1 MAIIILYVLAG
12 ALVLALMLFF
22 RAEKYFRSGFYGRY
36 LGIML
41 AVMQSLWII
50 GCFVIW
56 KSGSSLSLGVGFL
69 CLLGMLSVVI
79 LVGMV
84 IEHFVI
90 SGFYAHAGSRPRF
103 SLFMLIIVWLGGM
116 VLFLGWHFV
125 ILLGRVLFSSKSAPV
140 LRVIGIV
147 MTVLVGAALVFIIGV
162 NLAIQQS
169 AQEEIYSLAEVPT
182 GKVAV
187 VFGAGIRAESLSP
200 TVVLQDRITSA
211 AELYQ
216 SGKVEQIILSGAG
229 VEGGLEV
236 EVMEQYALEIGI
248 PAEALLLDPLG
259 VRTYATCQQVRRTF
273 GVDDVVLVTQNFHLP
288 RALFLC
294 NSLGVKSVGLSADL
308 RPYSPLS
315 RSTWA
320 VREAL
325 ATAYAWL
332 EVTLFK

>member
-1 MAIIILYVLAG
+1 MAIKFLYALAG
-12 ALVLALMLFF
+12 ALILALLMFIQ
-22 RAEKYFRSGFYGRY
+22 ADKYFRGGFYGRY

-41 AVMQSLWII
+41 AVMQSLWMI

-56 KSGSSLSLGVGFL
+56 KSVSSLSPGAGFL
-69 CLLGMLSVVI
+69 RLLGMLSVVI
-79 LVGMV
+79 LIGMV
-84 IEHFVI
+84 IEHFVL
-90 SGFYAHAGSRPRF
+90 SGFYANAGSRPRF
-103 SLFMLIIVWLGGM
+103 SLIMLIIVWLGGV
-116 VLFLGWHFV
+116 VLFLGWHLAF
-125 ILLGRVLFSSKSAPV
+125 LLGRALFSSTSSPA

-147 MTVLVGAALVFIIGV
+147 LAVLVGTAMVFIVGV
-162 NLAIQQS
+162 NHSIRQS
-169 AQEEIYSLAEVPT
+169 AQKEIYSLAEVPP

-200 TVVLQDRITSA
+200 TAVLQDRIKAA

-216 SGKVEQIILSGAG
+216 SGKVEQILLSGAG

-236 EVMEQYALEIGI
+236 EVMEQYALESGI

-259 VRTYATCQQVRRTF
+259 VRTYATCQQARDTF
-273 GVDDVVLVTQNFHLP
+273 GLDDVVLVTQNFHLP

-294 NSLGVKSVGLSADL
+294 NSLGVNSVGLSADL